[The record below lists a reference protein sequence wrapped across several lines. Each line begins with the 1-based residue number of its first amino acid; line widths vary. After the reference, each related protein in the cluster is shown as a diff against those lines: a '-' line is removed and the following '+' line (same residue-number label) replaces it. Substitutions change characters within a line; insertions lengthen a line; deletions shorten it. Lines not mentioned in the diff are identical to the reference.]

1 MICEYFVKTTAK
13 LNLNVGGHGWA
24 REKIFHS
31 ILLEAALNSI
41 FTFLNSLNL
50 DDYLSKKMTGCPIN
64 LV

>member
-1 MICEYFVKTTAK
+1 MAELERKF
-13 LNLNVGGHGWA
+13 
-24 REKIFHS
+24 FHS

-50 DDYLSKKMTGCPIN
+50 DDYVSKKMTGCPIN